1 MGVTDRDNNRKSEQT
16 TNRNWYGLTTNQCQ
30 QAYHLTLPIKPPC
43 NDKQTLDSPGHWI
56 MMTNTILN
64 VTVKSPVMTKIHAP
78 LKNNIVPIKT
88 WGLEVGFWFAVFSWW
103 VWGLWCGAFW
113 VWRGQGYLYR
123 HRKITLE
130 IKNGVSQTPETPWL
144 TLCNQFNYLFLKIFW
159 SFILVLW

>member
-1 MGVTDRDNNRKSEQT
+1 MWVSQTYIITGKVSRQQELVRFDDKSVPAGISLDT
-16 TNRNWYGLTTNQCQ
+16 SNQIPMQ
-30 QAYHLTLPIKPPC
+30 WQADAGQSWTL
-43 NDKQTLDSPGHWI
+43 N
-56 MMTNTILN
+56 MMTNSILN